1 MGSTEPCME
10 AKSIRLGNPPSARDE
25 GGVPR
30 IAQMVARVMDRV
42 ETSDRG

>member
-1 MGSTEPCME
+1 ME
-10 AKSIRLGNPPSARDE
+10 AKATGLGNPPSARDE

-30 IAQMVARVMDRV
+30 IAQMVARGMARV